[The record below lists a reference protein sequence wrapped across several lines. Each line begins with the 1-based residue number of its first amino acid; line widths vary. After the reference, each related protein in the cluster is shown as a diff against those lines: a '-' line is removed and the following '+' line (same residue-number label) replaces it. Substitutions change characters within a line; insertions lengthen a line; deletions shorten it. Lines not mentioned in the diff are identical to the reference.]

1 MRGTTGRHLG
11 PLDPI
16 PSRPGRMVKTAVRPT
31 RTRVACDSWSSPRDI
46 GHSPDLPG
54 TAGRPRVFGPG
65 PEFPGATGRHRWP
78 SDQCPSHPVDL
89 VDHARPSDPGQSRPG
104 QLVDPRVPRTQ
115 QRDTRDSCSTPRTLG
130 HGPESPG
137 TAGRPQ
143 GPSDTTARHSGQLV
157 NTTGPKTQAPVTRD
171 SWSTQR
177 ALGPGP
183 KSPGGAV

>member
-65 PEFPGATGRHRWP
+65 PEFPGSTGRHRWP

-89 VDHARPSDPGQSRPG
+89 VDPARPSDPGQSRPG
-104 QLVDPRVPRTQ
+104 HLLDPRGPRTQ
-115 QRDTRDSCSTPRTLG
+115 QRDTRDSWSTPRTLR
-130 HGPESPG
+130 HGPESLG